1 MIDHLYFSSN
11 DDSAR
16 NNQAVTFPSA
26 SSSRDT
32 TALSTANSIADSL
45 RREIQ
50 LLKQQHQVE
59 QEKNMSLQREYNAV
73 KKQNEKQEKELR
85 EHQKTRRY
93 LKQIKR

>member
-11 DDSAR
+11 DDSSR